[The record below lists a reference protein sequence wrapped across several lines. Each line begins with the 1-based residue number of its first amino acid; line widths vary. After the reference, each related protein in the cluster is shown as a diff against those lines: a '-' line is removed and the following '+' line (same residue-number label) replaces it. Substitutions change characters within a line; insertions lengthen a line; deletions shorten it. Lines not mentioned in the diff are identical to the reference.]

1 VKTILEQPCSASSV
15 APSHGRAIIHPS
27 FGGALLALIAIWEFG
42 ALIIAAG
49 SKPFWFDELIT
60 FHVSRLQPFS
70 ALWQALNAGIDSMP
84 PGYYAIV
91 RLANMLPFDP
101 HVTLRLPSIVGYIL
115 GLLGVYWFTR
125 KRLPVPAGVFAVVL
139 MALTP
144 FREYA
149 LEARSYALLVGLLAI
164 SAALWQRVG
173 EGRLMTPLLALFLT
187 LAVCCHPLAVVAIS
201 CFGLAEAAWTFTS
214 RRIRWGVWAGCV
226 LAAGPF
232 LFGLPLLLRVRQVYG
247 KNFWSRPSW
256 SEAYLTYD
264 FYLGLSAGIALVLV
278 LVFAIAA
285 GDSLWRTLR
294 RPRELTRR
302 RDFSAP
308 EIILIGSFMFYPAL
322 LFSLMK
328 IMGSGYTPRYG
339 WPGII
344 GLVLGLV
351 YLLRGI
357 WFQSSSLRLVAALL
371 IALAVLR
378 CQEFRLRPKTG
389 LAGTNAAWAGLAQI
403 SRDRPGMPVVIGS
416 GLIFLAADES
426 APSEMR
432 DRFVAVVNTDMAI
445 RSDGTDTIEKNL
457 GILAQFLPLHVD
469 ELAPFLADNRK
480 FILQSGG
487 GHDWFTPYLVE
498 KKYQLTLI
506 STDAAGPVYM
516 AEQ

>member
-1 VKTILEQPCSASSV
+1 
-15 APSHGRAIIHPS
+15 
-27 FGGALLALIAIWEFG
+27 
-42 ALIIAAG
+42 
-49 SKPFWFDELIT
+49 
-60 FHVSRLQPFS
+60 
-70 ALWQALNAGIDSMP
+70 MP

-91 RLANMLPFDP
+91 RLANLLPFDP
-101 HVTLRLPSIVGYIL
+101 HVTLRLPSIAGYIL
-115 GLLGVYWFTR
+115 SLLGVYWFAR
-125 KRLPVPAGVFAVVL
+125 KRLPVAAGLSAVML
-139 MALTP
+139 MALSP

-173 EGRLMTPLLALFLT
+173 ETRLMAPLLALFLT

-214 RRIRWGVWAGCV
+214 RRIRWGVWAGCL
-226 LAAGPF
+226 LAAVPF
-232 LFGLPLLLRVRQVYG
+232 LFGLPLLLRIREVYG
-247 KNFWSRPSW
+247 KNFWSRPTW
-256 SEAYLTYD
+256 SEAFLTYD
-264 FYLGLSAGIALVLV
+264 FYLGLSAAIALVLV
-278 LVFAIAA
+278 LFFAIVA
-285 GDSLWRTLR
+285 GNSLWRMLR
-294 RPRELTRR
+294 RPRELTRQ

-308 EIILIGSFMFYPAL
+308 EIILIGSFVFYPAL

-351 YLLRGI
+351 YILRGI
-357 WFQSSSLRLVAALL
+357 WLTPSSVRLLAALL
-371 IALAVLR
+371 LAFAVLR
-378 CQEFRLRPKTG
+378 GQEFRLRLKTG
-389 LAGTNAAWAGLAQI
+389 LAGTGAPWAGLAQI

-416 GLIFLAADES
+416 GLIFLDADEY
-426 APSEMR
+426 APSKMR
-432 DRFVAVVNTDMAI
+432 GRLVAVVNADMAI
-445 RSDGTDTIEKNL
+445 RLDGTDTIEKNL
-457 GILAQFLPLHVD
+457 GVLARFLPLQVD

-487 GHDWFTPYLVE
+487 GHDWFTAYLVD